1 MLLRS
6 PRKFLILQFLR
17 GNPSTRGEVA
27 RECLQGSEDPKNL
40 ASTLLHRYER
50 EGIVEKGGGKYSLT
64 SKGEDRIEYMRG
76 GARVYTGKGVGGRS
90 TDYTEGG
97 ATKRGGLAY
106 SKKFLKRKI
115 SQKGKEFLKR
125 KRISQKLKF

>member
-1 MLLRS
+1 VKRLSKTLRS
-6 PRKFLILQFLR
+6 PRKFLILLFLR
-17 GNPSTRGEVA
+17 NNPSTRGEVA

-76 GARVYTGKGVGGRS
+76 ELGYTRERALEGVQRTIQKEGRP
-90 TDYTEGG
+90 
-97 ATKRGGLAY
+97 
-106 SKKFLKRKI
+106 
-115 SQKGKEFLKR
+115 KEED
-125 KRISQKLKF
+125 